1 MREKERGK
9 KKNFIAAQQDLCRE
23 QAPYCWKKNDSSL
36 STSSWMEDFGKIY
49 GPAFIAKKAWRV
61 SRVNNF
67 FYSFELLKITKQ
79 VLIKSIKKMEI
90 LKFS

>member
-1 MREKERGK
+1 
-9 KKNFIAAQQDLCRE
+9 
-23 QAPYCWKKNDSSL
+23 
-36 STSSWMEDFGKIY
+36 MEDFGKIY

-79 VLIKSIKKMEI
+79 VLTKSIKKNGNTKI
-90 LKFS
+90 FLKPSLIFFNFKGNSIN